1 MKSERCHR
9 CVNFRVGSIEVVM
22 AAEYDEQWPQ
32 VIMCGDKIQLD
43 YTQALLSP
51 ANGLVWERK
60 AAGVSATDKSKR
72 AAK

>member
-1 MKSERCHR
+1 M
-9 CVNFRVGSIEVVM
+9 VM
-22 AAEYDEQWPQ
+22 AAEYDGQWSQ
-32 VIMCGDKIQLD
+32 VIMCGGKVQLD
-43 YTQALLSP
+43 YTQALFSP